1 MATINLRP
9 WREER
14 AQKRQKD
21 FALNALVC
29 AVCAGLIV
37 FLVGYY
43 FDTMKERQNQ
53 RNSFLKTETAKLDK
67 QITEIKELRLKRERL
82 LERLNAIQQLQGSR
96 PLIVRNFDELVRVL
110 PDGAYYNSLARKG
123 DKISVNGTA
132 DENLDVSTL
141 MRNLN
146 ESIWFG
152 EPQLSNVNSKGSNK
166 TFQLTVSVSK
176 PKAEEL
182 EGR

>member
-9 WREER
+9 WREE
-14 AQKRQKD
+14 QSSLRQKQFGANVIGSIV
-21 FALNALVC
+21 FAVI
-29 AVCAGLIV
+29 VV

-43 FDTMKERQNQ
+43 FDEMKNRQNE
-53 RNSFLKTETAKLDK
+53 RNDYLKVETAKLDK
-67 QITEIKELRLKRERL
+67 QIKEIKDLKLKRERL

-110 PDGAYYNSLARKG
+110 PDRAYYNSLSRKG
-123 DKISVNGTA
+123 DKVSISGSA
-132 DENLDVSTL
+132 DENLDVSSL

-146 ESIWFG
+146 QSIWFG
-152 EPQLSNVNSKGSNK
+152 EPQLSRVDSKGTKK
-166 TFQLTVSVSK
+166 TFSLSVGVVK

-182 EGR
+182 EGK